1 MRPDPDA
8 RSEPPAAQPRGTP
21 QPALPAGTQT
31 TASPAGTQVPG
42 SPAGTQ
48 VPVVP
53 IAPVA
58 PGPPGVPPAEVE
70 PRYGW
75 VVVAACFTA
84 LALIFGLSYSFAAF
98 FEPFAAEFG
107 AGRAEVSL
115 VFGLSGLLY
124 FVLGAFAG
132 MLADRHGPA
141 PVAAAGMLCIA
152 AALAAG
158 SLAQSLFQLTLA
170 WGLGLGVG
178 IALVYTPS
186 IGCVQPWFTRRRGL
200 AAGIASAGIGAGT
213 LVLPLLAAAAV
224 AALQWRGAMQLLA
237 LAVLVLGLAA
247 ALLLRRAP
255 AARRVAGGQ
264 VAGVPL
270 GVALRSRNFMWLYA
284 MCLLGAPAMFVPFA
298 HLSAAARDI
307 GVSEAQAV
315 GLVGLIGIGSLSGR
329 FVIGGLADRW
339 GRGPTLAAVMASLG
353 LSMALWLAADGYAAL
368 ALFALWMGLS
378 YGGAVSL
385 MPALCM
391 DLFGARAVSSIIG
404 TLYTGAALGNLG
416 GPWVAGRVFDATGS
430 YAPVVAAC
438 GVLALVAAAA
448 ALAAIRTPPPAAL
461 PVAGPRAS

>member
-1 MRPDPDA
+1 MRPDPDT
-8 RSEPPAAQPRGTP
+8 RSEPPAAPPWGTP
-21 QPALPAGTQT
+21 QPASPAGTQT
-31 TASPAGTQVPG
+31 TVSPAATQ
-42 SPAGTQ
+42 T
-48 VPVVP
+48 PVVP
-53 IAPVA
+53 VAPA

-270 GVALRSRNFMWLYA
+270 GVALRSRNFLWLYA

-448 ALAAIRTPPPAAL
+448 ALAAIRTPPPAAP